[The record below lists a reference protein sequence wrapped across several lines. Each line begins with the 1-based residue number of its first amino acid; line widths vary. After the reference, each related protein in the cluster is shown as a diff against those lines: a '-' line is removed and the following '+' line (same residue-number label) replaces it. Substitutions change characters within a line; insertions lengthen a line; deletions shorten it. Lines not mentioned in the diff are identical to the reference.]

1 MTRRLLLS
9 LCAIGVLSGFVVTP
23 VVSAQQSVNFYL
35 GAFNPTGS
43 QTNLG
48 DRGVDDVLFQNADF
62 LAFDFGEFNGV
73 TVGGE
78 YLVGLGDF
86 FDAGL
91 GVGYYQQTA
100 LATDIFKTYP
110 NGSEIL
116 ADLKLRIVPV
126 WATFR
131 YLPLGHHDAITPYV
145 GGGVVIYNWRYSE
158 TGDFVSVN
166 EKDIINGTFTGSDTT
181 VGPVILGGVR
191 VPIGKLGIG
200 GEIRWQGGKGD
211 LPADQGFPGSK
222 INLGGFNYLFTVGV
236 NF

>member
-1 MTRRLLLS
+1 MTRRMLLS

-35 GAFNPTGS
+35 GAFNPTGK
-43 QTNLG
+43 TTDLT
-48 DRGVDDVLFQNADF
+48 DRGVDDVFFQNADF
-62 LAFDFGEFNGV
+62 LGFDFDDFNGV
-73 TVGGE
+73 TLGGE

-91 GVGYYQQTA
+91 GIGYYQQST
-100 LATDIFKTYP
+100 LATDLDFTFP
-110 NGSEIL
+110 NGSPID
-116 ADLKLRIVPV
+116 ADLKLKIVPV
-126 WATFR
+126 WATVR

-158 TGDFVSVN
+158 SGDFVNVN
-166 EKDIINGTFTGSDTT
+166 GDIVNGTFTGKDTT
-181 VGPVILGGVR
+181 VGPAVLGGVR

-211 LPADQGFPGSK
+211 LPADQTFAGSK